1 MVGFIPVVDYI
12 ENIKEIPDIE
22 DLIKRESADL
32 SGTYIFF
39 SFDLVNSTFYKNREE
54 SWAKTYSDFFEYCK
68 AQVRQYHFPKA
79 QVWKMVG
86 DEVLFYMPI
95 SDESE
100 IKKAPDLVYTILQES
115 IKYIHKKHPVSKG
128 VLSVKATLWA
138 AIISDIEAGKNDGNI
153 LIKERFFDNYVFD
166 FLGPDID
173 IGFRISKYSL
183 RGMLVVDAKLACLL
197 TKLNTELDQN
207 SISDLMR
214 IVSYERLKGVWD
226 DRPYPIVWYCKS
238 WSGLDGMFVYDERY
252 NSSIVEKIISSGFG
266 SLENVSKLTKIFS
279 DLNKIIE
286 IEKLQKGILEFIS
299 NNPKG
304 FIHKRVPPDRLSEL
318 HLVAICIDEN
328 KRVLISKRTQKDDLP
343 EKWEFGCSQLHLN
356 QSFANAMIEGYK
368 KDFGFDLSFSDNMPT
383 PISQYKLIKHKEN
396 NRIIPGLIFVGRVD
410 SSKCNENLLDQNKH
424 SEARWLSLED
434 AGALK
439 PDECV
444 PDFHD
449 NVKKAFKYIEDTN
462 YLP

>member
-1 MVGFIPVVDYI
+1 MVGDISMVDYI
-12 ENIKEIPDIE
+12 EKIKKIPELE
-22 DLIKRESADL
+22 DLKKRESSNL

-39 SFDLVNSTFYKNREE
+39 SFDLVNSTFYKNRET
-54 SWAKTYSDFFEYCK
+54 SWANTYSHFFEYCK
-68 AQVRQYHFPKA
+68 TQVRQYCFPKA

-100 IKKAPDLVYTILQES
+100 IKTAPDLVYQVLQES
-115 IKYIHKKHPVSKG
+115 IKYIYEKYPVSKG
-128 VLSVKATLWA
+128 ILSVKATLWA
-138 AIISDIEAGKNDGNI
+138 ANISDIDAGVNDGNI

-214 IVSYERLKGVWD
+214 IVSYEPLKGVWD

-238 WSGLDGMFVYDERY
+238 WPGSDSMFVYDERY
-252 NSSIVEKIISSGFG
+252 NSLIVERIISSGFK
-266 SLENVSKLTKIFS
+266 SLESVSKLTKIFT
-279 DLNKIIE
+279 DLNRIE
-286 IEKLQKGILEFIS
+286 EIGKLQKGISEYTK

-304 FIHKRVPPDRLSEL
+304 FILKRVPPDRLSEL
-318 HLVAICIDEN
+318 HLVAICINE
-328 KRVLISKRTQKDDLP
+328 KMQVLVAKRTQKDVLS

-356 QSFANAMIEGYK
+356 QTFSEAMIDGYK
-368 KDFGFDLSFSDNMPT
+368 KDFGLELSFFEEIPK
-383 PISQYKLIKHKEN
+383 PISQYRITKEKEN
-396 NRIIPGLIFVGRVD
+396 NRVVPGLIFVARVD
-410 SSKCNENLLDQNKH
+410 SSQYDEELLDKNKH
-424 SEARWLSLED
+424 SEACWFPQAE
-434 AGALK
+434 ALK
-439 PDECV
+439 LNEADCV
-444 PDFHD
+444 SDFHD
-449 NVKKAFKYIEDTN
+449 SVNKAFQYVEDKSRTS
-462 YLP
+462 